1 MSRNSEAA
9 PQTPA
14 ISLQKIDSRDVN
26 ITTNHYQEI
35 TTNHDREQ
43 IASGRYWMLP
53 LLPLA
58 VLVAAFVYHLPG
70 SGWQM
75 GCYLVP
81 GILALISSSA
91 FPAIK
96 GNWRWIALSA
106 TVILAV
112 TSGVQL
118 VWALDH
124 GDIDVTGR
132 VHQSSD
138 QPLAEGRTQTLT
150 VDIPTQRSSLAISF
164 RLSEHHREQMCVPHT
179 RIQVN
184 TRHGYAAAPLMD
196 GQVRVAEY
204 EAATIVLH
212 RGRTE
217 VELNVTVVTD
227 KGCEV
232 DLQVDK
238 AILTDR

>member
-1 MSRNSEAA
+1 MRRKSEAA
-9 PQTPA
+9 PSPPPIFVHQSSA
-14 ISLQKIDSRDVN
+14 SRDFNIIVN
-26 ITTNHYQEI
+26 QY
-35 TTNHDREQ
+35 REQ
-43 IASGRYWMLP
+43 IASGRFWVLP
-53 LLPLA
+53 FLALA
-58 VLVAAFVYHLPG
+58 VLVAAFAYHLPG

-81 GILALISSSA
+81 GILALIASFA

-96 GNWRWIALSA
+96 GNWRWIVLSA
-106 TVILAV
+106 TVVLTV

-118 VWALDH
+118 DWALDH

-138 QPLAEGRTQTLT
+138 EPLAVGKTQSLT
-150 VDIPTQRSSLAISF
+150 VDIPTQRSILAISF
-164 RLSEHHREQMCVPHT
+164 RLSEHHREQICLPHT

-184 TRHGYAAAPLMD
+184 TRHGYAAAPLTD

-212 RGRTE
+212 RSRPE

-227 KGCEV
+227 RGCEV

-238 AILTDR
+238 AILRDR